1 MLRIR
6 EVSTMCLVA
15 EFEVYGFVEIEVRG
29 LCRVFQGRGHRGSSY
44 WKSYWKSYWVDFEV
58 SV

>member
-1 MLRIR
+1 MLRIH

-29 LCRVFQGRGHRGSSY
+29 HTICALTEGV
-44 WKSYWKSYWVDFEV
+44 KVTV
-58 SV
+58 

>member
-1 MLRIR
+1 MFRIR

-15 EFEVYGFVEIEVRG
+15 KFEVYGFIEIEVRG
-29 LCRVFQGRGHRGSSY
+29 LCRVFQGRGHRGSSS
-44 WKSYWKSYWVDFEV
+44 WKSSWVDFEV